1 MNRPVH
7 FWIVLPLLAAFHV
20 VVLFAGFFAPYNFPV
35 KTREMLFAAPTR
47 LHLVDARGKF
57 HLRPFVYVA
66 LGSNGVG
73 VPRREETR
81 QAIPVRFFVHA
92 DAGEIP
98 GRISSWH
105 LFGVDEPAR
114 VFLFGTDS
122 FGRDQFSRFLYG
134 GRISIVAGW
143 LAAGLSLALGALI
156 GSLSGFY
163 GKALD
168 QILMRGGEVFLA
180 FPWLYLFFVVRAFLP
195 FEITP

>member
-7 FWIVLPLLAAFHV
+7 FWIGLTLLAAFHV
-20 VVLFAGFFAPYNFPV
+20 VVLFAGFFAPYIFSVQN
-35 KTREMLFAAPTR
+35 REMPFAAPTR
-47 LHLVDARGKF
+47 LHLVDARGKL

-66 LGSNGVG
+66 LDSNGVG
-73 VPRREETR
+73 GPRREETR
-81 QAIPVRFFVHA
+81 QAVPVRCFVRA

-134 GRISIVAGW
+134 GRVSIVSGW
-143 LAAGLSLALGALI
+143 VAAGLSPVLGALI
-156 GSLSGFY
+156 GSPSGFY

-168 QILMRGGEVFLA
+168 QILMPGGGGFLG
-180 FPWLYLFFVVRAFLP
+180 LSRVGLFFFSRAF
-195 FEITP
+195 